1 MSGRK
6 KTFTLGIAL
15 AIAVLAAFVGSFM
28 LLTVPLLV
36 ISALIFAWGLEPK
49 RTEEFVGRVPYG
61 NYVLKALAKLDSML
75 PGEN

>member
-49 RTEEFVGRVPYG
+49 RTEEFAGRVPYG
-61 NYVLKALAKLDSML
+61 SYVLKALSKLDSML